1 MMKPRIKIVRS
12 TTGEEQTIFLEA
24 LRFTIGRSGEN
35 DLQTNDASVSRHHAE
50 IIREGEKFRIVDKG
64 SKCGTFVNATRIQN
78 QILVHQDRIQLGNET
93 QAVFLTGED
102 QLTTDTGLGPDTPSI
117 IMSFA
122 GNDLRNVS
130 KLLETAR
137 IFSGALPLGEIL
149 DLVLDMAIEVT
160 RAERGFLVLKDK
172 NGEPRFQRGR
182 NRAKQ
187 PLPEEAFQIS
197 TTILKQVM
205 ESGERVLLSDVQGP
219 EKYVMSES
227 MLNLEIRS
235 IACLPLQSY
244 QVVDFSTSSYVGRK
258 DVLGALYLDSKKAT
272 ESFSKISQGILDSL
286 ATDATGVIENARL
299 LKESREKERLETELA
314 TAHEIQATLL
324 PKIRGA
330 YSFFSACAQNIPS
343 RHISGDYYDLI
354 KLSED
359 RYGFVIADVSGK
371 GISAALLCSMAQGFL
386 YAEALRC
393 DSLAACL
400 ESVNK
405 YLVLRTNSDKFITL
419 FYGAISR
426 DGELRYVNAGHNPPI
441 VIHANGHIEEL
452 YSASVVLGAFDFA
465 KYQEISM
472 YLQPGDLVCLF
483 TDGVTEARSE
493 GGEMLGEES
502 LKNILYANRQK
513 SVEEIVANVF
523 RAVAEHAAGTPQ
535 SDDISVFILRY
546 TAIEQEPDT
555 IS

>member
-1 MMKPRIKIVRS
+1 MMKPRIKVIHS
-12 TTGEEQTIFLEA
+12 TTGDEQIIFLEA
-24 LRFTIGRSGEN
+24 PRFTIGRSGEN
-35 DLQTNDASVSRHHAE
+35 DLQTNDPSVSRHHAE
-50 IIREGEKFRIVDKG
+50 IIREGENFRVVDKG

-78 QILVHQDRIQLGNET
+78 QVLAHQDRVLLGNET
-93 QAVFLTGED
+93 TLIFLLGED
-102 QLTTDTGLGPDTPSI
+102 HATTDAGFVPDAPSI

-122 GNDLRNVS
+122 GSDLRNVS

-137 IFSGALPLGEIL
+137 LFSGALPLGEIL

-160 RAERGFLVLKDK
+160 SAERGFLVLKDET
-172 NGEPRFQRGR
+172 GEARFQRGR
-182 NRAKQ
+182 DRSKQ
-187 PLPEEAFQIS
+187 SIPEDDFHVS

-205 ESGERVLLSDVQGP
+205 DTGQKVLMSDVQGP
-219 EKYVMSES
+219 KKIVMSES
-227 MLNLEIRS
+227 MLNLELRS

-244 QVVDFSTSSYVGRK
+244 QVVDSSTSFVGRK

-330 YSFFSACAQNIPS
+330 YKFFSACAQNIPS

-371 GISAALLCSMAQGFL
+371 GISAALLCSMAQGLL
-386 YAEALRC
+386 YAEAQRY
-393 DSLAACL
+393 DSLATCL

-405 YLVLRTNSDKFITL
+405 YIVQRTNSNKFITL
-419 FYGAISR
+419 FYGVISSN
-426 DGELRYVNAGHNPPI
+426 GELRYVNAGHNPPYI
-441 VIHANGHIEEL
+441 IRSNGSLEEL

-465 KYQEISM
+465 KYEEKSVQ
-472 YLQPGDLVCLF
+472 LQPGDLICLF
-483 TDGVTEARSE
+483 TDGVTEARSKK
-493 GGEMLGEES
+493 GDLLGDEE
-502 LKNILYANRQK
+502 LKKILHANRFK
-513 SVEEIVANVF
+513 NVVEVVANVF
-523 RAVAEHAAGTPQ
+523 DAVREHAAGVPQ
-535 SDDISVFILRY
+535 SDDISVFVVRY
-546 TAIEQEPDT
+546 TATAEEPET
-555 IS
+555 LH

>member
-1 MMKPRIKIVRS
+1 MMKPRIKVVRS
-12 TTGEEQTIFLEA
+12 TTGEEQTIFLDA
-24 LRFTIGRSGEN
+24 PRFTIGRSGEN

-50 IIREGEKFRIVDKG
+50 IIREGENFRIVDKE
-64 SKCGTFVNATRIQN
+64 SKCGTFVNATRIQS
-78 QILVHQDRIQLGNET
+78 QILAHQDRVLLGNET
-93 QAVFLTGED
+93 QLIFLLGED
-102 QLTTDTGLGPDTPSI
+102 HVTTDAGFMPDAPSI

-149 DLVLDMAIEVT
+149 DIVLDMAIEVT
-160 RAERGFLVLKDK
+160 RAERGFLVLKDET
-172 NGEPRFQRGR
+172 GELKFQRGR
-182 NRAKQ
+182 DRSKASI
-187 PLPEEAFQIS
+187 PEEDFHVS
-197 TTILKQVM
+197 TTILKQVVD
-205 ESGERVLLSDVQGP
+205 SGQRVLMSDVQGP
-219 EKYVMSES
+219 RKIVMSES
-227 MLNLEIRS
+227 MLNLELRS

-244 QVVDFSTSSYVGRK
+244 QVVDSSTSFIGRK

-272 ESFSKISQGILDSL
+272 ESFSKISEGILDSL

-299 LKESREKERLETELA
+299 LKQSREKERLETELA

-330 YSFFSACAQNIPS
+330 YGFFSACARNIPS

-371 GISAALLCSMAQGFL
+371 GISAALLCSMAQGLL
-386 YAEALRC
+386 YAEAKRHE
-393 DSLAACL
+393 SLADCL

-405 YLVLRTNSDKFITL
+405 YLVQRTNSNKFITL

-426 DGELRYVNAGHNPPI
+426 NGELHYVNAGHNPPY
-441 VIHANGHIEEL
+441 VIRANGDFEEL

-465 KYQEISM
+465 KYQENTM
-472 YLQPGDLVCLF
+472 HLQPGDLICLF
-483 TDGVTEARSE
+483 TDGVTEARSKS
-493 GGEMLGEES
+493 GEMLGEDE
-502 LKNILYANRQK
+502 LKRLLTVNRQK
-513 SVEEIVANVF
+513 NVAAVVANIF
-523 RAVAEHAAGTPQ
+523 DAVAEFAAGTTQ
-535 SDDISVFILRY
+535 SDDISVFALRY
-546 TAIEQEPDT
+546 TARDQEPDT
-555 IS
+555 IY